1 MGSAAYGRIYT
12 DEGMEWTEC
21 AYYRAID
28 KSHLIDDCIRKGKVT
43 RLFVVLDAT
52 ANRDATAM
60 HFWSRKIKD
69 GL

>member
-1 MGSAAYGRIYT
+1 
-12 DEGMEWTEC
+12 MEWTEC